1 MHPGSEAEPQL
12 VFKQSITRDT
22 QLLEITP
29 NSKPSTLTRDT
40 QLLEITPN
48 PKPSTLTRDTQLA
61 ENHPKPETL
70 DLWGVTSVE
79 MASACPFLAA
89 TCIAVSPS
97 LALRDSVERV
107 RTHLEKCP
115 RKQAS
120 KSPRGSIE
128 R

>member
-1 MHPGSEAEPQL
+1 MLRGFQRGFLQKEEVMHPGSEAEPQL

-29 NSKPSTLTRDT
+29 N
-40 QLLEITPN
+40 
-48 PKPSTLTRDTQLA
+48 PKPSTQTRDTELA